1 VRLKEMSKNKKQ
13 WKNKIRNKNTDEEQQ
28 NKTKQNKKEQ
38 ITKQKKKYLKTP
50 SSAVSVIRVRC
61 TARTFSSIR

>member
-28 NKTKQNKKEQ
+28 NKTKQKRTDYK
-38 ITKQKKKYLKTP
+38 TKKKKYLKTP

-61 TARTFSSIR
+61 TVRTFSSIR